1 MKAIPS
7 KSTGLDSAQSGLCAM
22 SSIKNTLVTNGPSP
36 QLDCELLEGETLFSK
51 SKKQKTKT
59 NMSSTKAH
67 AQQSVNSHKSIFIYM
82 FTLLNSSLVRGIV
95 EQCLTEGTH

>member
-7 KSTGLDSAQSGLCAM
+7 KSTGLNSAQSGLCAM

-51 SKKQKTKT
+51 SKKNKKQKQICPVPKHML
-59 NMSSTKAH
+59 NRVSIHTKAF
-67 AQQSVNSHKSIFIYM
+67 SYICSHY
-82 FTLLNSSLVRGIV
+82 
-95 EQCLTEGTH
+95 